1 MQESGCD
8 PSRVGGAGE
17 QGLMQITPDK
27 CGNAPN
33 GNCQD
38 IVRFFWLPLR
48 RLRDTIL
55 SLSQDYNIKTG
66 AEYFANLLATNNG
79 DTFIT
84 IGQYNGW
91 YPGMTYVRIITYI

>member
-38 IVRFFWLPLR
+38 IVRFFLASTQETLR
-48 RLRDTIL
+48 HNFIIVTGLQY
-55 SLSQDYNIKTG
+55 QDG
-66 AEYFANLLATNNG
+66 G
-79 DTFIT
+79 
-84 IGQYNGW
+84 
-91 YPGMTYVRIITYI
+91 